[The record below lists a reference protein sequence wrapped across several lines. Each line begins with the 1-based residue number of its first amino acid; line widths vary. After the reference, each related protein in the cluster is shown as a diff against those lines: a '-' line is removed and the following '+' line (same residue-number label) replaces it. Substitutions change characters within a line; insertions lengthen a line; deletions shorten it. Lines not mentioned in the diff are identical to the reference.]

1 MLSNIMSNGDMQ
13 SSSNNGLLLD
23 TFCKQLKYS
32 FTRPELLREALTHRS
47 HSASHNER
55 LEFLGDAILNC
66 AIAGLVYKYFPDLP
80 EGHLSRLRANFVNQ
94 QALSDIALSLQIDK
108 IIRLGEGELKS
119 GGCHRPSI
127 LADAFEAV
135 LGAIYLDS
143 SYAQVETVIALLYL
157 PKMESIDTK
166 KQGKDPKTLLQELL
180 QSQKLALP
188 EYAVVTTTGKAHK
201 QKFKVECVL
210 PTFNIR
216 TLGEGTSRRS
226 AEQAAAK
233 LAYEEIY
240 VPHSV

>member
-1 MLSNIMSNGDMQ
+1 MPNGEKKDNYK
-13 SSSNNGLLLD
+13 SLLD
-23 TFCKQLKYS
+23 TFCKQLGYS
-32 FTRPELLREALTHRS
+32 FRQSDLLREALTHRS

-66 AIAGLVYKYFPDLP
+66 AIAGLIYKCFPDLP

-94 QALSDIALSLQIDK
+94 QALSNLALSLQMNK

-143 SYAQVETVIALLYL
+143 DYAQVEGVIKALYL
-157 PKMESIDTK
+157 PMMESIDPET
-166 KQGKDPKTLLQELL
+166 QAKDPKTLLQEFL

-188 EYAVVTTTGKAHK
+188 EYAVVTTIGKAHK
-201 QKFKVECVL
+201 QKFTVECVISAL
-210 PTFNIR
+210 NVR
-216 TLGEGTSRRS
+216 TLGEGTNRRG
-226 AEQAAAK
+226 AEQAAAR
-233 LAYEEIY
+233 LAYQEICWY
-240 VPHSV
+240 Q